1 MADYD
6 TIAPLL
12 PTDFQR
18 TIAMTNSTPP
28 DDAKEEAQQAF
39 STVQDTAQNALH
51 TGGTYVRENKIPVLL
66 GAVLVGAVLGALLVP
81 KRRKEPDTVQIVRD
95 WLEQTLE
102 EFSQQWPKA
111 KKQAR
116 SIQDDLAAEAKS
128 VGKKLHF
135 W

>member
-1 MADYD
+1 
-6 TIAPLL
+6 
-12 PTDFQR
+12 
-18 TIAMTNSTPP
+18 
-28 DDAKEEAQQAF
+28 
-39 STVQDTAQNALH
+39 
-51 TGGTYVRENKIPVLL
+51 
-66 GAVLVGAVLGALLVP
+66 LGALLVP

>member
-1 MADYD
+1 M
-6 TIAPLL
+6 
-12 PTDFQR
+12 
-18 TIAMTNSTPP
+18 
-28 DDAKEEAQQAF
+28 
-39 STVQDTAQNALH
+39 
-51 TGGTYVRENKIPVLL
+51 RENKIPVLL